1 MGKDSSQEMRRT
13 QAEKM
18 LKQPK
23 KLRAKWISRLFTLI
37 MVAALSVA
45 TMGLLIKTTVL
56 NADFTSKEL
65 AKDENI
71 GKLYT
76 EANQT
81 LASSAQMYRIPA
93 SYADSL
99 ITKKQFRQD
108 VEIAIKRI
116 YDGQVTQI
124 VDTNTLSSQIQTNV
138 NKEIASSGLPVDAS
152 VLNNYISQQI
162 PSTQLQQVY
171 DAASN
176 ISGYV
181 TLMITAGSIITV
193 VMLILVLLLQRSLF
207 GWLHYTGLAFLITGI
222 IFCIIGYTS
231 VPAEIFPSLINQSG
245 ILGSIVENYAHAIL
259 SQIVNMGIIESIIG
273 IVALLVSFFRK
284 V

>member
-124 VDTNTLSSQIQTNV
+124 VDTNTLSSQIQTNGESDSEEP
-138 NKEIASSGLPVDAS
+138 NDFDLNYDESAIKRSQTFAGDAD
-152 VLNNYISQQI
+152 IERE
-162 PSTQLQQVY
+162 
-171 DAASN
+171 
-176 ISGYV
+176 
-181 TLMITAGSIITV
+181 MR
-193 VMLILVLLLQRSLF
+193 LL
-207 GWLHYTGLAFLITGI
+207 
-222 IFCIIGYTS
+222 
-231 VPAEIFPSLINQSG
+231 
-245 ILGSIVENYAHAIL
+245 
-259 SQIVNMGIIESIIG
+259 
-273 IVALLVSFFRK
+273 SFFGGN
-284 V
+284 

>member
-138 NKEIASSGLPVDAS
+138 NKEIASSGVPVDASVFSGVVESLAS

-193 VMLILVLLLQRSLF
+193 IMLILVLLL
-207 GWLHYTGLAFLITGI
+207 
-222 IFCIIGYTS
+222 
-231 VPAEIFPSLINQSG
+231 
-245 ILGSIVENYAHAIL
+245 
-259 SQIVNMGIIESIIG
+259 
-273 IVALLVSFFRK
+273 
-284 V
+284 